1 VIALTERDMVRR
13 YFPPSFT
20 DRDRAIF
27 ELGIAMGSTYHQF
40 LGTPVT
46 SDRETTDALARA
58 IEKTM
63 MSQPYRESVKVRI
76 HRDRIGRYKRHQYD
90 YESLKGKHISL
101 TIVTRYGGCRVTGKL
116 RYLPRFDYTL
126 MYVEKVEET

>member
-1 VIALTERDMVRR
+1 MPERDKVRR

-46 SDRETTDALARA
+46 SDPETTGALARA

-63 MSQPYRESVKVRI
+63 LTQPYRESVKVKI
-76 HRDRIGRYKRHQYD
+76 HGERIGRHKKHQYD
-90 YESLKGKHISL
+90 YESLKGRHLSL
-101 TIVTRYGGCRVTGKL
+101 TIVTRYGSCSVTGKV
-116 RYLPRFDYTL
+116 RHLPKMDYTL
-126 MYVEKVEET
+126 MYVESVEEN

>member
-1 VIALTERDMVRR
+1 MPERDKVRR
-13 YFPPSFT
+13 YFPSSFT

-46 SDRETTDALARA
+46 SDPETTDALARA

-63 MSQPYRESVKVRI
+63 ITQPYRESVKVKIHGERI
-76 HRDRIGRYKRHQYD
+76 TRHKKHQYD
-90 YESLKGKHISL
+90 YESLKGRHLSL
-101 TIVTRYGGCRVTGKL
+101 TIVTRYGNCRATGKV
-116 RYLPRFDYTL
+116 RYLPKLDYTL
-126 MYVEKVEET
+126 MHVDSLEEN